1 VLGGG
6 PDPSGKAQFGATSSG
21 FYIVS
26 EISGMLSIF
35 SALFGM

>member
-1 VLGGG
+1 MLGGG
-6 PDPSGKAQFGATSSG
+6 PDPSGKGQFGATFSG

-26 EISGMLSIF
+26 EISVMLSIF